1 MIGGG
6 FPLSRSMKQSRRVA
20 IGGLITALSIVLMF
34 ATGIFPF
41 STFALPALAGILL
54 IPLCLDMG
62 LKWGAL
68 VYAAVSIL
76 ALLLTPDREAAFFYL
91 GLFGHYP
98 ILKGLIESRCPKK
111 IKWVAKFIV
120 FHLSLGLC
128 LLLTVLIFGLEYLTV
143 EYGLMGGAGVAVLLI
158 VGNAAFLLYDICLTR
173 VISAYLRF
181 VRPRF
186 KKFF

>member
-6 FPLSRSMKQSRRVA
+6 FRLSRSMKQSRRVA
-20 IGGLITALSIVLMF
+20 IGGLITALSIVFMF

-54 IPLCLDMG
+54 IPLCVDMG

-68 VYAAVSIL
+68 VYIAVSIL

-98 ILKGLIESRCPKK
+98 ILKGMIESRCPKK
-111 IKWVAKFIV
+111 IKWFVKFIV
-120 FHLSLGLC
+120 FNLSLGLC
-128 LLLTVLIFGLEYLTV
+128 LLLTVLVFGLEYLTV
-143 EYGLMGGAGVAVLLI
+143 EYGLMGGTGIAILLI
-158 VGNAAFLLYDICLTR
+158 GGNGAFLLYDICLTR
-173 VISAYLRF
+173 IVSAYLRF
-181 VRPRF
+181 IRPRF